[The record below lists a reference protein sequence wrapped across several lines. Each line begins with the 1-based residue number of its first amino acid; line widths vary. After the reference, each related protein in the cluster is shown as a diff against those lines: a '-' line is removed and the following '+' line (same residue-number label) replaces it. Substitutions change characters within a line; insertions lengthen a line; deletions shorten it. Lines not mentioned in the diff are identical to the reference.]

1 MLCFVVSFCLF
12 PGRVRFCSEPRYQLG
27 QSQGRVCLL
36 PLLQMSLLQS
46 PAPVLPFPVSVP
58 PQQQSPPRKRTSSFC
73 YPSPALSPNPRPVK
87 AQRTEPPAQM
97 GSLRRTETLLVLPT
111 MSTTASSSTPT
122 APTPVPYH
130 RTLQYYKDQRQ
141 RRKRAADLPTT
152 PHVNHVAPQQQV
164 QPSPNSQPQPA
175 PQRNGRSRTP
185 RRQQQPS
192 PLLTQIILPSV
203 SNPIVQIRT
212 FRSSSPLAPTRT
224 VLPGRPVFPRS
235 KAEPDLYRKAI
246 VTRMRRSPEGQK
258 ILHMGP
264 RLALSIM
271 TATKELER
279 IVADQHEKDGDV
291 VMADVTV
298 ADVPPV
304 PTSLAPQQ
312 LKGCSALPVLTNS
325 WVVVKGDDWE
335 MVDCGA

>member
-1 MLCFVVSFCLF
+1 
-12 PGRVRFCSEPRYQLG
+12 
-27 QSQGRVCLL
+27 
-36 PLLQMSLLQS
+36 MSLLHS
-46 PAPVLPFPVSVP
+46 PGSVLPLPASIP
-58 PQQQSPPRKRTSSFC
+58 PQQHSPPRKRTSSFC

-122 APTPVPYH
+122 ASTPVPYH

-141 RRKRAADLPTT
+141 RRKRAADLPSTHIDS

-164 QPSPNSQPQPA
+164 QPSPHSQPQPA
-175 PQRNGRSRTP
+175 PQRTGRSRTP
-185 RRQQQPS
+185 RRLQSSPS
-192 PLLTQIILPSV
+192 LTQIILPSV
-203 SNPIVQIRT
+203 SNPVVQIRT

-246 VTRMRRSPEGQK
+246 ITRMRCSPEGRK

>member
-1 MLCFVVSFCLF
+1 
-12 PGRVRFCSEPRYQLG
+12 
-27 QSQGRVCLL
+27 
-36 PLLQMSLLQS
+36 MSLLQS
-46 PAPVLPFPVSVP
+46 SASTLPSPAP
-58 PQQQSPPRKRTSSFC
+58 QQPSPPRKRTSSFC

-111 MSTTASSSTPT
+111 MSTTASSSTTPT
-122 APTPVPYH
+122 PPAPVPYH

-141 RRKRAADLPTT
+141 RRKRAADVPTT
-152 PHVNHVAPQQQV
+152 HIDPPHVNHVAPQQQV
-164 QPSPNSQPQPA
+164 QPSPHSQPQPA
-175 PQRNGRSRTP
+175 PQRTGRSRTP
-185 RRQQQPS
+185 RRQQQPPC

-203 SNPIVQIRT
+203 SNPVVQIRT
-212 FRSSSPLAPTRT
+212 FRSSSPLSPTRT
-224 VLPGRPVFPRS
+224 ALPGRPVFPRS

-246 VTRMRRSPEGQK
+246 ITRMRCSPEGRK

-298 ADVPPV
+298 ADAPPA